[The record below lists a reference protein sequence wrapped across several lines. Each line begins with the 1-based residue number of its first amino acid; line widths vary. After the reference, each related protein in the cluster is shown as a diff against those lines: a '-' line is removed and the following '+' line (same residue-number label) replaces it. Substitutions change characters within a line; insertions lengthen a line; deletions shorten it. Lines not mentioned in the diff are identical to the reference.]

1 MGLCNVLETLEKAYL
16 IDDYAKAKDSGI
28 IDLVLVGDIDDYH
41 LNDLSR
47 KTERYVNRK
56 IRGMVL
62 SREEFEA
69 FFPRLQQRPH
79 VIIWEARK

>member
-1 MGLCNVLETLEKAYL
+1 
-16 IDDYAKAKDSGI
+16 
-28 IDLVLVGDIDDYH
+28 VLVGDIDDYH

-69 FFPRLQQRPH
+69 FSPRLQQRPH